1 MAIHVRS
8 LSQLRKI
15 SRLNRQQRIRSAIA
29 SLTLVLVCIIIFSQ
43 LTIFILNEPEA
54 QFIAYIPTDD
64 APQKERTK
72 QDQALSNAVEAA
84 SRTAPRPDV
93 IPIIANTTMA
103 DVSMVAPDYVA
114 PESMSVSGMGIELG
128 SGFGIGEIGDGLGLH
143 GTGEGASGLGTTD
156 SGGSTLEGTLY
167 DLKRLRS
174 GADSEFATG
183 AGNEG
188 VVNLLSNFYMRSWN
202 RNALNKYS
210 QAPTKLYTS
219 NFYLPNCKDDEAPYA
234 YKVSDTMKGS
244 RWVALYKGQ
253 VMAPKSGKFRFLG
266 IGDSILAI
274 RFNRRNVLQCGFHS
288 LTAQNKWNTHRREI
302 YDRGKDVAFYQG
314 TDYWTDLFRWNN
326 LQFNIPRPEDF
337 YATFEMEFEFST
349 RKIKYGKKHKELVRT
364 PIYEPGPIDPGAQRK
379 ILRYETREV
388 ERPEVEVCGP
398 CKTVKETLRGDH
410 PMLDS
415 LYCLRFDLMNPN
427 NLPGGFEPGEEF
439 QVQANQWYDFE
450 LMISE
455 IGGGNFGFCV
465 LIEDV
470 TDPIDMRDENNQRVY
485 QLFRTSF
492 IEPDPRKF
500 YENIHFPVMEHE
512 KTYPPYAKDS
522 MIWPARH
529 KS

>member
-15 SRLNRQQRIRSAIA
+15 TRLNRQQRIRSAIA
-29 SLTLVLVCIIIFSQ
+29 SLTLVLVCLIIFSQ

-54 QFIAYIPTDD
+54 QFIAYVPTED
-64 APQKERTK
+64 APPKERTK

-84 SRTAPRPDV
+84 SRTAPRPEV

-103 DVSMVAPDYVA
+103 DVSMVAPDYTA

-143 GTGEGASGLGTTD
+143 GTGEGASGLGSTD
-156 SGGSTLEGTLY
+156 GGGSTLEGTLY

-202 RNALNKYS
+202 RASLDKYS
-210 QAPTKLYTS
+210 KAPTKLYTS

-234 YKVSDTMKGS
+234 YKTSETMKGS

-253 VMAPKSGKFRFLG
+253 VMAPKSGKFRFLA

-288 LTAQNKWNTHRREI
+288 LTAQHKWNTRRKEV
-302 YDRGKDVAFYQG
+302 YDSGKDVALYKG
-314 TDYWTDLFRWNN
+314 TEYWTDLFCWNN
-326 LQFNIPRPEDF
+326 IHFDISRPEDML
-337 YATFEMEFEFST
+337 APMEGDVQRSKCCGGTNITKKEV
-349 RKIKYGKKHKELVRT
+349 RKIPV
-364 PIYEPGPIDPGAQRK
+364 YEPGPLDPGAERK
-379 ILRYETREV
+379 ILRYEEKEV
-388 ERPEVEVCGP
+388 
-398 CKTVKETLRGDH
+398 TVTIKQGGTCSTYTEHVNGNQ

-470 TDPIDMRDENNQRVY
+470 TDPVDMRDADNQRVY

-492 IEPDPRKF
+492 IEPDPEKF
-500 YENIHFPVMEHE
+500 YQNIHFPVNEDE

>member
-54 QFIAYIPTDD
+54 QFIAYVPTDD
-64 APQKERTK
+64 APPKERTK
-72 QDQALSNAVEAA
+72 QDQALANAVEAA

-103 DVSMVAPDYVA
+103 DISMVTPDYVA
-114 PESMSVSGMGIELG
+114 PEATETVAQGIELG
-128 SGFGIGEIGDGLGLH
+128 SGFGIGSLGDGLGLH
-143 GTGEGASGLGTTD
+143 GVGEGASGLGTTD
-156 SGGSTLEGTLY
+156 EGGSTLEGTLY
-167 DLKRLRS
+167 DLKRLRN

-188 VVNLLSNFYMRSWN
+188 VVNLLSNFYLRSWN
-202 RNALNKYS
+202 RSALNKYS

-219 NFYLPNCKDDEAPYA
+219 NFYLPNCKDDEAPHA
-234 YKVSDTMKGS
+234 YQVSDTMKGS

-253 VMAPKSGKFRFLG
+253 VMAPKSGKFRFLA

-288 LTAQNKWNTHRREI
+288 LTAQTKWNTHRREI

-314 TDYWTDLFRWNN
+314 TDYWTDLFRWYN

-337 YATFEMEFEFST
+337 YATLEMEFEFST
-349 RKIKYGKKHKELVRT
+349 SKVKYGKKIKEIVRT
-364 PIYEPGPIDPGAQRK
+364 PIYEPGPIDPGALRK
-379 ILRYETREV
+379 ILGYKTVEIERREA
-388 ERPEVEVCGP
+388 EVSGP
-398 CKTVKETLRGDH
+398 CKIVKETLRGDH

-492 IEPDPRKF
+492 IEPDPHKF
-500 YENIHFPVMEHE
+500 YQGIHFPVTESE

-529 KS
+529 K